1 MFILPKAF
9 YRVNAI
15 PIKIPMT
22 FFTEIGKQSYNLLE
36 PQKTTIAQAV
46 LSKKNKAGEITLPDF
61 KLNYRAI
68 VTKTSW
74 YWHRKQTHRPMGQ
87 NREPKNKFVH
97 SDLIFNKGAKS
108 ICWGKDHLFNKRCSV
123 N

>member
-1 MFILPKAF
+1 
-9 YRVNAI
+9 
-15 PIKIPMT
+15 MT

-68 VTKTSW
+68 VIKRAW
-74 YWHRKQTHRPMGQ
+74 FWHR
-87 NREPKNKFVH
+87 NRHIDQWNIIWNPETN
-97 SDLIFNKGAKS
+97 SDFQGELIFSKGAKN
-108 ICWGKDHLFNKRCSV
+108 IHWGKDSLFNKWC
-123 N
+123 